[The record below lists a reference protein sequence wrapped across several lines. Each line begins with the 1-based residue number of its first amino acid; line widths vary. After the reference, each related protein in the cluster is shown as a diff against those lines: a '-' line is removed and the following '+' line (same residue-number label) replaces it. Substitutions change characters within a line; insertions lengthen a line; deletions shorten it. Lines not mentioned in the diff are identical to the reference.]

1 MDGSLSKIVL
11 LCAVLNVIFIRKGHM
26 RQHQSADNQ
35 NENKSRLLFAVII
48 SAVLLIVINGGYAL
62 WVWKKAENLKK

>member
-1 MDGSLSKIVL
+1 
-11 LCAVLNVIFIRKGHM
+11 M

-48 SAVLLIVINGGYAL
+48 SAVLLIVGGSIA
-62 WVWKKAENLKK
+62 VGMIVFNNSHPSVRTEPRSVRRKNSRMTPT